1 MNEISNISSEK
12 KKLSVTVKNI
22 IRTLTFCCVILF
34 FCPMFMVSCSDS
46 DWGVDTDLI
55 KVSAVTAIKG
65 ISNIVIP
72 KLKNKRKNT
81 IPKRFTTCGI
91 VRLLLS
97 LSSISVFTTSSLVFP
112 SSSSG
117 LADTRASTRSVPI
130 SSALLLPNCRSS
142 HGCCT

>member
-55 KVSAVTAIKG
+55 KVSAVTAIKMNDSPVYMFKTYPG
-65 ISNIVIP
+65 LLWIFQPNQVSPLPLLRKAIS
-72 KLKNKRKNT
+72 
-81 IPKRFTTCGI
+81 CEW
-91 VRLLLS
+91 
-97 LSSISVFTTSSLVFP
+97 
-112 SSSSG
+112 G
-117 LADTRASTRSVPI
+117 LDREYSPDF
-130 SSALLLPNCRSS
+130 
-142 HGCCT
+142 